1 MADESDSL
9 LFVNFLAGNRPNA
22 RQCREFKERVDALN
36 DFDEKFRRRFRL
48 SKSTVL
54 KLLAEVLA
62 FSCHITVLKLLAEV
76 LAFSCH
82 IIFFYC
88 QW

>member
-36 DFDEKFRRRFRL
+36 DFDEEKFRRRFRL
-48 SKSTVL
+48 SLSIASLFHTMQL
-54 KLLAEVLA
+54 R
-62 FSCHITVLKLLAEV
+62 
-76 LAFSCH
+76 
-82 IIFFYC
+82 
-88 QW
+88 

>member
-9 LFVNFLAGNRPNA
+9 LFVNFLAVNRPNA

-36 DFDEKFRRRFRL
+36 DFDEEKFRRRFRL

-62 FSCHITVLKLLAEV
+62 FSCHI
-76 LAFSCH
+76 
-82 IIFFYC
+82 IFFYC